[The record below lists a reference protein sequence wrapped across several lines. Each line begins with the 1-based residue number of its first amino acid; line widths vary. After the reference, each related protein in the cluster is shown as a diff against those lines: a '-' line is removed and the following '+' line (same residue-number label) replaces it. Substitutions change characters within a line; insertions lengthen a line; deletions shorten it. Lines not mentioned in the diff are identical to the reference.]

1 MAMNGANGGQKS
13 GPTNGYGDREQELR
27 RKEQELKAREQEIR
41 LRELEAEIMK
51 SSEPAPPVNASDA
64 DYSETRKHQEP
75 PNRWQRM
82 KRKTK
87 LALQFAALVIAALV
101 IVQIAGIVMRV
112 VLIAAIAGIAYFI
125 LFGGEKK

>member
-1 MAMNGANGGQKS
+1 
-13 GPTNGYGDREQELR
+13 
-27 RKEQELKAREQEIR
+27 
-41 LRELEAEIMK
+41 MK
-51 SSEPAPPVNASDA
+51 SSEPALPEQA